1 MLHTTNSLRQ
11 TLINGSKKLA
21 FVLAMFL
28 TVGVSSSF
36 ATPTDNMNE
45 QVRASFRK
53 DFSKAELMNE
63 EVTKQY
69 TKLTLKMN
77 DMVLYAFYADNG
89 DLLAVTRNIR
99 TSQLPIKLLLQL
111 KKSYSDYWISE
122 LFEMN
127 AEGQNSYYVTVENA
141 NTKVTLR
148 SVSSSDWELYE
159 RTAKK

>member
-1 MLHTTNSLRQ
+1 MLHKTNSLRQ
-11 TLINGSKKLA
+11 MLINGSKKLA

-28 TVGVSSSF
+28 TVGISSSF
-36 ATPTDNMNE
+36 ATPVDNMSA
-45 QVRASFRK
+45 QVKASYRK

-77 DMVLYAFYADNG
+77 DMVLYAFYSDNG

-111 KKSYSDYWISE
+111 KKGYNDYWISE

-127 AEGQNSYYVTVENA
+127 ADGQNSYYVKVENA
-141 NTKVTLR
+141 DTKVILR
-148 SVSSSDWELYE
+148 SADTSDWELYE
-159 RTAKK
+159 RSNKK

>member
-1 MLHTTNSLRQ
+1 MYCIVPSLIIIFVMQTNSKTTITNQTLKIKYMLHTTNSLRQ

-21 FVLAMFL
+21 FVIAMFL

-36 ATPTDNMNE
+36 ATPTDNMND

-53 DFSKAELMNE
+53 DFSNAQLMNE

-77 DMVLYAFYADNG
+77 EMVLYAFYAGNG

-111 KKSYSDYWISE
+111 KKSYND
-122 LFEMN
+122 
-127 AEGQNSYYVTVENA
+127 
-141 NTKVTLR
+141 
-148 SVSSSDWELYE
+148 
-159 RTAKK
+159 

>member
-1 MLHTTNSLRQ
+1 MLHTTNSLRL

-36 ATPTDNMNE
+36 ATPTDNMNA

-53 DFSKAELMNE
+53 DFSNAQLMNE

-111 KKSYSDYWISE
+111 KKSYNDYWISE

-127 AEGQNSYYVTVENA
+127 AEGQNSYYITVENA